1 MLQAVGFAAVDVV
14 AVGLVVVAVVL
25 EFVVNVLDFA
35 VLEDSDGFSDLDVV
49 VVVGLTVVV
58 AA

>member
-1 MLQAVGFAAVDVV
+1 MLQAVGFAAVDVF

-35 VLEDSDGFSDLDVV
+35 VLEDSDGFFDLDVV
-49 VVVGLTVVV
+49 VVVGLAVVVV
-58 AA
+58 A

>member
-1 MLQAVGFAAVDVV
+1 MLQAVGFAAVDVF

-49 VVVGLTVVV
+49 VGVGLTVVV

>member
-1 MLQAVGFAAVDVV
+1 MLQAVGFAALDVV

-35 VLEDSDGFSDLDVV
+35 VLEDSDGFFDLDVV
-49 VVVGLTVVV
+49 VVVGLAVVVV
-58 AA
+58 A

>member
-1 MLQAVGFAAVDVV
+1 MLQAVGFAAVDVF

-49 VVVGLTVVV
+49 AVVGLTVVV

>member
-35 VLEDSDGFSDLDVV
+35 VLEDSDGFFDLDVV
-49 VVVGLTVVV
+49 VVVGLAVVVV
-58 AA
+58 A